1 MRKKCAIVLVIIAAG
16 LFTASCF
23 SVTYANADSIAQ
35 LRTDLTSAEGKIT
48 EIHKYIAFVKKY
60 FAWILGIFGISTWGA
75 IKLIGLYVKK
85 RFKKEIDKAI
95 YKVDPTYLSIK
106 IPSSDFDHES
116 ERLRRLGFR
125 NVITY
130 PSLDDSCIS
139 GCVIYKVD
147 NTAEAEVLKTFML
160 DKKVDQYKVGYVLY
174 TRSRIDHDLFKEFN
188 NITFA
193 NSPLTLVNAVY
204 AVARGTIK

>member
-1 MRKKCAIVLVIIAAG
+1 MKKRCAIILIVMAGFFVLSN
-16 LFTASCF
+16 LP
-23 SVTYANADSIAQ
+23 VTYADNDSITK
-35 LRTDLTSAEGKIT
+35 LRTDLTSVESKVREIYKCLNFFKKHFT
-48 EIHKYIAFVKKY
+48 EILVF
-60 FAWILGIFGISTWGA
+60 FGLSIWGM

-85 RFKKEIDKAI
+85 RLKREIDKAI

-116 ERLRRLGFR
+116 ERLKKLGFR
-125 NVITY
+125 NITTY
-130 PSLDDSCIS
+130 SSLDDSCLS
-139 GCVIYKVD
+139 DCVIYKADSSSDAV
-147 NTAEAEVLKTFML
+147 VLKTFIL

-174 TRSRIDHDLFKEFN
+174 TRSRIDHELFKEFN

-204 AVARGTIK
+204 SVARGTIK